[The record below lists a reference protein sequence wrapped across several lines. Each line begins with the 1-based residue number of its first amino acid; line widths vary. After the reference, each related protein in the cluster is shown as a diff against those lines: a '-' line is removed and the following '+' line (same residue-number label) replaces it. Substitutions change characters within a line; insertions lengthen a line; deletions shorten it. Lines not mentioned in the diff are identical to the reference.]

1 MASRINL
8 LTRFLKKAI
17 TQNRTP
23 GTTSLTV
30 TSGTV
35 QKLKRAAE
43 ENEDLLA
50 ENKKLLVDNENLR
63 VRNYELKREVEGA
76 YRQLWSQEIEGGW
89 HKRP

>member
-8 LTRFLKKAI
+8 LTRFLETAI

-23 GTTSLTV
+23 GTTTTTI
-30 TSGTV
+30 TSEAI
-35 QKLKRAAE
+35 QKFRKAAR
-43 ENEDLLA
+43 ENENLLA

-63 VRNYELKREVEGA
+63 VRNYELKREVEEA
-76 YRQLWSQEIEGGW
+76 YRQLWSQEIERGW